1 MPQMFEPN
9 FAVNSRVF
17 EIAAE
22 GELANILSHF
32 NSEYIYSSLKT
43 NIAQRMNRHSNVIQM
58 PNFVA
63 AIEQDFT
70 QLKSQ
75 YPGEGAEIMQTRI
88 ETYKNIIDI
97 LCKEYDLTFK
107 DDGNIDYYGAAFCLY
122 DFLVCNFDTYVINFY
137 TTFIIQE
144 ANTLYDMMS
153 LGTIK
158 KNKDTSSMYAKKM
171 YEDPKL
177 AAIASNLA
185 SVLYQMSGMD
195 IPFYTILS
203 YSVIDPAKHFLYY
216 IVSPNGDFFKD
227 IYSKYILND
236 ATLPLNVTNI
246 RLELQKRCGAQ
257 TPVGVPTQA
266 DFEDNSDSAE
276 ENINS
281 IEGENV

>member
-63 AIEQDFT
+63 AIEQDFI

-75 YPGEGAEIMQTRI
+75 YPGEDAEIAQTRI
-88 ETYKNIIDI
+88 ETYQNIIDI
-97 LCKEYDLTFK
+97 LCKEYNLAFR
-107 DDGNIDYYGAAFCLY
+107 DDGNIDYYSAAFCLY

-144 ANTLYDMMS
+144 ANTLYEMMS

-185 SVLYQMSGMD
+185 SVLYQMSALD
-195 IPFYTILS
+195 ITFFTVLS
-203 YSVIDPAKHFLYY
+203 YTVLEVTRNFIYY
-216 IVSPNGDFFKD
+216 IVTPNGDFFKEV
-227 IYSKYILND
+227 YSKYILND

-257 TPVGVPTQA
+257 VPVGVPTQSE
-266 DFEDNSDSAE
+266 FEDDSNSVE
-276 ENINS
+276 ENINP

>member
-1 MPQMFEPN
+1 MSQMFEPN

-17 EIAAE
+17 DIAAE

-32 NSEYIYSSLKT
+32 NTEYIYSSLKT
-43 NIAQRMNRHSNVIQM
+43 NIAQRTNKHSNIIQM

-63 AIEQDFT
+63 AIEQDFAYLNNT
-70 QLKSQ
+70 YKS
-75 YPGEGAEIMQTRI
+75 ESSDIMQTRI

-97 LCKEYDLTFK
+97 LCKEYNLTFN
-107 DDGNIDYYGAAFCLY
+107 DDGNIDYYSAAFCLY

-137 TTFIIQE
+137 TNFIIQE
-144 ANTLYDMMS
+144 VNSLYDLMG

-185 SVLYQMSGMD
+185 SVLYQMSGID
-195 IPFYTILS
+195 IPFFTILS
-203 YSVIDPAKHFLYY
+203 YTVIDPQKNFLYY
-216 IVSPNGDFFKD
+216 IVSPNGDFFKEV
-227 IYSKYILND
+227 YSAYILNEV
-236 ATLPLNVTNI
+236 ALPLNVTNI

-257 TPVGVPTQA
+257 TPVEIPTQA
-266 DFEDNSDSAE
+266 DFENQE
-276 ENINS
+276 ENN
-281 IEGENV
+281 NDNL